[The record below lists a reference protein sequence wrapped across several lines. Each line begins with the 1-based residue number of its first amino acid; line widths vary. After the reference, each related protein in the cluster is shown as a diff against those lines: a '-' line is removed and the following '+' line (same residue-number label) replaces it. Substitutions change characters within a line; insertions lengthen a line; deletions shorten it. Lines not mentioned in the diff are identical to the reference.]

1 MDITQNPQNPP
12 GPSSKADSP
21 AAHDAR
27 PRRVIDAPTRLVHW
41 ALALSFAGA
50 YLTAEQ
56 DAWHGL
62 HISFGYTAL
71 GLALWR
77 LLWGLLGP
85 RRSRLISLIHRVR
98 GAWQGRLEAARLL
111 GAGQAAAALSLLG
124 LALLSGLSGLA
135 LDQEWLGE
143 ALEELHEASGEI
155 MLFVVLLHL
164 GLLAGLSLLRRRNA
178 FAPMFS
184 GRQPGPGP
192 DLIRHSLWPMAL
204 GIATLIAAF
213 WTWQWNSGALARGEA
228 RHGGHERHSVHDG
241 RHDDGE
247 RHHKRSHDDD

>member
-1 MDITQNPQNPP
+1 MDITQNTSQGTGTPAPTPP
-12 GPSSKADSP
+12 AQ
-21 AAHDAR
+21 
-27 PRRVIDAPTRLVHW
+27 RRVIDAPTRLVHW

-50 YLTAEQ
+50 YVTAEQ
-56 DAWHGL
+56 EAWHGL

-77 LLWGLLGP
+77 VLWGLLGP
-85 RRSRLISLIHRVR
+85 RRSRLTALLNRVR
-98 GAWQGRLEAARLL
+98 GAWQGRLEAGRLL
-111 GAGQAAAALSLLG
+111 GAGQAAAALGLLG

-192 DLIRHSLWPMAL
+192 DLVRRGLWPLAL
-204 GIATLIAAF
+204 AIATLIAAF
-213 WTWQWNSGALARGEA
+213 WAWQWDRGALARGEE
-228 RHGGHERHSVHDG
+228 RHGGHERHSVHDE
-241 RHDDGE
+241 RHDKSE
-247 RHHKRSHDDD
+247 RHHGRSHDDD

>member
-1 MDITQNPQNPP
+1 MDLTQNPVRSAQAPAEPP
-12 GPSSKADSP
+12 T
-21 AAHDAR
+21 
-27 PRRVIDAPTRLVHW
+27 RRVIDAPTRLVHW

-56 DAWHGL
+56 EAWHGL

-77 LLWGLLGP
+77 LVWGLAGP
-85 RRSRLISLIHRVR
+85 RRSRLTALLNRVR
-98 GAWQGRLEAARLL
+98 GAWQGRPEAGRLL
-111 GAGQAAAALSLLG
+111 GAGQAAAALGLLG

-143 ALEELHEASGEI
+143 ALEELHETSGEI

-164 GLLAGLSLLRRRNA
+164 GLLAGLSALRRRNA
-178 FAPMFS
+178 FAPMFT

-192 DLIRHSLWPMAL
+192 DLVRHSLWPLAL
-204 GIATLIAAF
+204 GIAALIAAF
-213 WTWQWNSGALARGEA
+213 WAWQGHSGALARSEERGE
-228 RHGGHERHSVHDG
+228 GHERHSVHDE
-241 RHDDGE
+241 RHGKGE
-247 RHHKRSHDDD
+247 RHHGRSHDDD

>member
-1 MDITQNPQNPP
+1 MDITQNTSP
-12 GPSSKADSP
+12 GAGTP
-21 AAHDAR
+21 AATPPAQ
-27 PRRVIDAPTRLVHW
+27 RRVIDAPTRLVHW

-50 YLTAEQ
+50 YVTAEQ
-56 DAWHGL
+56 EAWHGL

-85 RRSRLISLIHRVR
+85 RRSRLAALASRVR
-98 GAWQGRLEAARLL
+98 GAWQGGLEAGRLL

-143 ALEELHEASGEI
+143 ALEELHEASGEL

-164 GLLAGLSLLRRRNA
+164 GLLAGLSLLRQRNA

-184 GRQPGPGP
+184 GRQAGSGP
-192 DLIRHSLWPMAL
+192 DLVRHSLWPLAL
-204 GIATLIAAF
+204 GISTLIAAF
-213 WTWQWNSGALARGEA
+213 WAWQWNSGALARGEE

-241 RHDDGE
+241 RDGQGE
-247 RHHKRSHDDD
+247 HHRGRSHDDDD

>member
-1 MDITQNPQNPP
+1 MDITQNPPR
-12 GPSSKADSP
+12 GAEAP
-21 AAHDAR
+21 AETA
-27 PRRVIDAPTRLVHW
+27 PKQRRIIDAPTRLVHW
-41 ALALSFAGA
+41 ALALSFVGA
-50 YLTAEQ
+50 YVSAEQ
-56 DAWHGL
+56 EAWHGL

-85 RRSRLISLIHRVR
+85 RRSRLAALLNRVR
-98 GAWQGRLEAARLL
+98 GAWQGRLEAGRLL
-111 GAGQAAAALSLLG
+111 AAGQAAAALGLLG

-164 GLLAGLSLLRRRNA
+164 GLLAGLSVLRRRNA

-184 GRQPGPGP
+184 GRQPGAGP
-192 DLIRHSLWPMAL
+192 DLVRHSLWPLAL

-213 WTWQWNSGALARGEA
+213 WAWQWNRGALAPGKEGE
-228 RHGGHERHSVHDG
+228 GGHEQHSVHHEH
-241 RHDDGE
+241 HDKGE
-247 RHHKRSHDDD
+247 RHRGRSHDDD

>member
-1 MDITQNPQNPP
+1 MQPP
-12 GPSSKADSP
+12 SNGAGMSGAAPAPSP
-21 AAHDAR
+21 GR
-27 PRRVIDAPTRLVHW
+27 RRVIDAPTRLVHW

-56 DAWHGL
+56 EAWHGL

-77 LLWGLLGP
+77 VTWGLLGP
-85 RRSRLISLIHRVR
+85 RRSRLAALLNRVR
-98 GAWQGRLEAARLL
+98 GAWQGRPEAGRLL
-111 GAGQAAAALSLLG
+111 GAGQAAAALGLLG

-164 GLLAGLSLLRRRNA
+164 GLLAGLSLVQRRNA
-178 FAPMFS
+178 FAPMLT

-192 DLIRHSLWPMAL
+192 DLIRHSLWPLAL
-204 GIATLIAAF
+204 AIATLIAAF
-213 WTWQWNSGALARGEA
+213 WAWQWHSGALARGEEE
-228 RHGGHERHSVHDG
+228 HGHHSVHDE
-241 RHDDGE
+241 RHDGSE
-247 RHHKRSHDDD
+247 RHHGRSHDDD